1 MSHLCCNLSEKQQRQ
16 LYKESAAMSRLPDQS
31 LFLFYE
37 SDEDKEECEKPTEEV
52 KRSEEPPEEE
62 AHKEQAKK
70 RASKAALQRSPVLSK
85 DGWERQEQEK
95 AGTKR
100 KEARRKVAL
109 RHGMELSDEEEESL
123 PSGFDLSPLSKS
135 NSDIL
140 AEASLPPPSLVPRPS
155 MKAARKGDRVAES
168 PVSMEESTASTD
180 ILDGLSDAENCSDDD
195 DTHSRKTQ
203 TSSKASNKA
212 SHRHGVLEKMKET
225 SPGKGKKRKTAE
237 NTGTSAVRA
246 MERRKEEAT
255 GLLADNAPEATL
267 PAYNSDDES
276 IDFGEEDGEESPLI
290 ELSGPSFELPGST
303 DLDDDLADLQLPKA
317 QETAVSEKETKTGAY
332 DMDVDE
338 DAGETRATQT
348 KKRKRNERESEEEA
362 KESTATKA
370 PLPAAKKRRKE
381 ERKEEERASEAEEN
395 TAMDVDE
402 GWRDDGTLEDSD
414 LEEMVEESPSE
425 VTQRSQRTKKPS
437 RKAREAEKSD
447 EEDGHRRKRKKPRK
461 SIDTRELSGSSR
473 KAKRERER
481 EREVEEEEEEEES
494 SEEESFIN
502 AVVRPFSKKLLSK
515 LAEKKRPEINSKLLS
530 GFTFLFTSLDAD
542 VAADGAL
549 PKNTNAG
556 GRTLKEQLRKLVTLH
571 GGKVANRFVAAGP
584 RGHGYREHSKH
595 KGLCATVLLCPGQ
608 QQRTEKFLLALLHGT
623 ACLHYSWLVD
633 CCERQTVVDY
643 NADEF
648 TRDAYFVPLGLSLEK
663 GRPVYGY
670 EDEHTA
676 VRQPPDI
683 FKGARC
689 EVVGSESAFV
699 DFWSRTLKAAGAKV
713 VKRLGEPWERDGR
726 GLELVVT
733 ESDPTKYLEEQANAL
748 NLPVLS
754 AEWVFQCL
762 LARSIVPFFK
772 GSPPEVTHPDYF
784 EISPPPNVRNCLL
797 DIESDTEAEEKA
809 PKTKRKGRER

>member
-1 MSHLCCNLSEKQQRQ
+1 
-16 LYKESAAMSRLPDQS
+16 MSRLPDQS

-52 KRSEEPPEEE
+52 KRSEELPQEE

-70 RASKAALQRSPVLSK
+70 KASKAALQRSPVLSK

-109 RHGMELSDEEEESL
+109 RHGMELSEEEEESL

-140 AEASLPPPSLVPRPS
+140 AEASLPPPSLVPKPS
-155 MKAARKGDRVAES
+155 KKAARKGDRVAAKRALHKEP
-168 PVSMEESTASTD
+168 PVSIEESTASTD
-180 ILDGLSDAENCSDDD
+180 ILDGLSDAENSSDDD

-212 SHRHGVLEKMKET
+212 SNRHRVLEKMET

-237 NTGTSAVRA
+237 NTGTSAVIA
-246 MERRKEEAT
+246 VERRKEETT

-276 IDFGEEDGEESPLI
+276 SDFGEEDGEESPLI

-317 QETAVSEKETKTGAY
+317 QTAVSEKETKTDAH

-338 DAGETRATQT
+338 DAGKTRATQT
-348 KKRKRNERESEEEA
+348 KKRKRNEGESEEEA
-362 KESTATKA
+362 KECTVTKA

-381 ERKEEERASEAEEN
+381 GRKEEERASEVEEN
-395 TAMDVDE
+395 IAMDVDE

-425 VTQRSQRTKKPS
+425 VPQRSQRTKKPS

-447 EEDGHRRKRKKPRK
+447 EEEGDRRKRKKPRK

-473 KAKRERER
+473 KARRERERER

-494 SEEESFIN
+494 SDEESFIN
-502 AVVRPFSKKLLSK
+502 TVVRPFSKKLLSK

-595 KGLCATVLLCPGQ
+595 QGLCATVLLCPGQ

-643 NADEF
+643 NADEE
-648 TRDAYFVPLGLSLEK
+648 TRNAYFVPLGLSLEM

-683 FKGARC
+683 FMGARC

-772 GSPPEVTHPDYF
+772 GSPPEVTHSDYF
-784 EISPPPNVRNCLL
+784 EIDPPPNVRNFLL

-809 PKTKRKGRER
+809 PKTKRKSRER